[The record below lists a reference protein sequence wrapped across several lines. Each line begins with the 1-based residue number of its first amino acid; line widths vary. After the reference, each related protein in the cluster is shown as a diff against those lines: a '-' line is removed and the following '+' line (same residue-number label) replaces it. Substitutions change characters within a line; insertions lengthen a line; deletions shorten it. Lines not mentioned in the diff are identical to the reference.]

1 MHGCASNDFKQSD
14 DTTATEEDENVLEDE
29 DAAEGNMDNG
39 EPGDAAENEKDE
51 MVEEDDAKDDLY
63 TSAPQAGL

>member
-29 DAAEGNMDNG
+29 DAAEGNMNNG
-39 EPGDAAENEKDE
+39 ELG
-51 MVEEDDAKDDLY
+51 DAKDDLY
-63 TSAPQAGL
+63 TSVPKAGL